1 MLRDMKKVGFL
12 IALLALTSRL
22 FCESPTQIDE
32 LLARADA
39 AMAKRD
45 FASAAGFASK
55 AAAAEKQ
62 AKQPRPE
69 TLVKAAM
76 ILGQAGHGLR
86 DFDAARRA
94 WNEGLAVSGRVPF
107 DLKLALLIF
116 AGDFFRDTNDQ
127 TAALRLYGEAAD
139 LCRAN
144 KQSQYD
150 IVIQARLAESH
161 RMSGD
166 FKKALEINEKLLA
179 EANKTGDP
187 HTASSILNNIGLVLT
202 DRGDY
207 AQAVSTLRE
216 ALRVARRYKAPQIFA
231 LADNLVKALFL
242 KGDTEEAVRAAAEA
256 VGNGDLGLTL
266 GEYLD
271 FRAADFQSKGNLET
285 SYKVYGQALA
295 QARKSGRTE
304 EAASAAQ
311 GLASLAYRLGRYDEA
326 KAGAE
331 EAVELYRKAGMP
343 DETSVP
349 LSLLGLVH
357 KHWGLHEKA
366 VDYYEKALAID
377 RRTGD
382 PRKIS
387 VRLANIGAVH
397 VALGDFMKAR
407 SYLEESETWIRK
419 TGNRADLAQ
428 VLNNL
433 AAAYDGLG
441 LSRLAYDT
449 LTKVVELERAAGEFS
464 KLGTRYN
471 NLAAAALGMGRT
483 DEALGWFREAIAEH
497 RRTGAQDPLANALDN
512 LGDALSDL
520 GRYAEAS
527 GEYRASIEIRERLRR
542 TAKGSARRDYLALV
556 ARTYSSLAVS
566 LLRTGNFDEAFR
578 IMEMSKARL
587 LAEQI
592 AGDENFLSI
601 PSLRQVREGLDAKT
615 VVLVYAGIDSGTA
628 ALLVVNR
635 GGARAEIVPIRRL
648 ASEMLETA
656 GPKAAEW
663 TSAKRGLRIA
673 PQGVP
678 EDEPPSKTRN
688 AQGFKTAVDYY
699 RRLLSSPSG
708 QSRKERE
715 TIARLLYDHLVK
727 PAAKE
732 LAGAREILVVPDGL
746 LSVLP
751 FETFIEESGRYLVEK
766 FDVRYT
772 QSLSVQKLVAGRR
785 YEGGR
790 TSLLAIGGA
799 PYSGGASVAGKET
812 AAEPDAGLLR
822 DRAATALA
830 EGKSLR
836 PLYES
841 MGITGWQ
848 DLPGTLVEVKKIAP
862 LFAGS
867 KLITGREAS
876 ERRIKAMSASGELA
890 GYRYVHLGA
899 HGLAVPEVPELSA
912 LVLSQ
917 ERDGADDGYLT
928 MQEIAGLKFRADYVT
943 LSACETGLGRIYS
956 GEGVAGLCQAF
967 LTGGANGLGVSLWQV
982 ADESTAEFM
991 AGLYASIARGKAGPA
1006 ASLADMKRAFIR
1018 GDYGK
1023 SFTDPFFWAPFIHYG
1038 LP

>member
-1 MLRDMKKVGFL
+1 MLCDMKKVVFQIVLFL
-12 IALLALTSRL
+12 QAGVL
-22 FCESPTQIDE
+22 FCETPAQIDGYIE
-32 LLARADA
+32 KANA
-39 AMAKRD
+39 AMAKREY
-45 FASAAGFASK
+45 ASAADFAQK
-55 AAAAEKQ
+55 ASSAEKR
-62 AKQPRPE
+62 ASPPRPE

-76 ILGQAGHGLR
+76 ILAQAKHGLR
-86 DFDAARRA
+86 DYEAARKA
-94 WNEGLAVSGRVPF
+94 WNEGLAVPGRVSF
-107 DLKLALLIF
+107 DTKLTLFIF
-116 AGDFFRDTNDQ
+116 GGDFFRDTNDQ
-127 TAALRLYGEAAD
+127 TTALRLYGEAAN
-139 LCRAN
+139 LCREN
-144 KQSQYD
+144 RIGQYD
-150 IVIQARLAESH
+150 VVIQARLAESY

-166 FKKALEINEKLLA
+166 LKKALEINEKILA
-179 EANKTGDP
+179 EANKAGDP
-187 HTASSILNNIGLVLT
+187 ITASSILNNIGLVFT

-207 AQAVSTLRE
+207 VQAVSTLRE
-216 ALRVARRYKAPQIFA
+216 AHRVARRYKAPH
-231 LADNLVKALFL
+231 LSTVADNLVKALFE
-242 KGDTEEAVRAAAEA
+242 KGDADEALRTAAEA
-256 VGNGDLGLTL
+256 VGNRDVGLTL

-271 FRAADFQSKGNLET
+271 FRASDFQSKGKLEAA
-285 SYKVYGQALA
+285 YKVYGQALA
-295 QARKSGRTE
+295 QARKSGKAAET
-304 EAASAAQ
+304 ASAAQ
-311 GLASLAYRLGRYDEA
+311 GLAAMAYRLGRYDEA
-326 KAGAE
+326 KTCAE

-357 KHWGLHEKA
+357 KHWGLHDKA
-366 VDYYEKALAID
+366 IDYYEKALAID

-407 SYLEESETWIRK
+407 GYLEESEIWVRK
-419 TGNRADLAQ
+419 TGDRADLAQ

-433 AAAYDGLG
+433 AAVYGGLG

-471 NLAAAALGMGRT
+471 NLAAAALDMGRT
-483 DEALGWFREAIAEH
+483 EEALGWFREAIAQH

-520 GRYAEAS
+520 GRYGEAAD
-527 GEYRASIEIRERLRR
+527 EYRASIEIREKLRR
-542 TAKGSARRDYLALV
+542 TAKGSVRRDYLALV
-556 ARTYSSLAVS
+556 SRTYSSLAVS
-566 LLRTGNFDEAFR
+566 LMRTGAFDEAFR

-592 AGDENFLSI
+592 AGNENFLSI
-601 PSLRQVREGLDAKT
+601 PSLRKVREGLDAKT
-615 VVLVYAGIDSGTA
+615 VVLVYAGVDAGTA
-628 ALLVVNR
+628 ALLVVSR
-635 GGARAEIVPIRRL
+635 DSLRAEILPGRRL
-648 ASEMLETA
+648 ASEMLEA
-656 GPKAAEW
+656 SGPRAAEW
-663 TSAKRGLRIA
+663 AAAKRGLRIA
-673 PQGVP
+673 PQGAP
-678 EDEPPSKTRN
+678 EDEPPSKARS

-699 RRLLSSPSG
+699 RRILSAPSG
-708 QSRKERE
+708 AVRKERE
-715 TIARLLYDHLVK
+715 TIARLLYDYLVK

-732 LAGAREILVVPDGL
+732 LSGAREIVVVPDGL

-751 FETFIEESGRYLVEK
+751 FETFLEESGRYLIEK
-766 FDVRYT
+766 FALRYT
-772 QSLSVQKLVAGRR
+772 QSLSVQELVGGRR

-790 TSLLAIGGA
+790 TSLLAL
-799 PYSGGASVAGKET
+799 GGASYEGGTTGSGKEN

-822 DRAATALA
+822 DRAMTALA
-830 EGKSLR
+830 ERKSLR

-841 MGITGWQ
+841 MGVSGWKE
-848 DLPGTLVEVKKIAP
+848 LPGTLAEAKKIAT
-862 LFAGS
+862 LFADS

-876 ERRIKAMSASGELA
+876 EERIKAMSASGELA

-917 ERDGADDGYLT
+917 ERGGTDDGYLT
-928 MQEIAGLKFRADYVT
+928 MQEISGLKFRADYVT

-956 GEGVAGLCQAF
+956 GEGVAGLSQAF
-967 LTGGANGLGVSLWQV
+967 LVGGANGLCVSLWQV

-991 AGLYASIARGKAGPA
+991 IGLYTARARGKAGPA
-1006 ASLADMKRAFIR
+1006 AALAEMKRAFIR

-1023 SFTDPFFWAPFIHYG
+1023 SFADPFFWAPFIHYG